1 LVAIHPPYPVPEHL
15 FEFSLR
21 LAAGSFPKTR
31 ITGEDGRDMGT
42 QVAVDQ
48 MLPALP
54 SSAGQA
60 RRLLRD
66 ALPGEASE
74 EAVDAAALALSEIVT
89 NALVHAGTPMRLRV
103 ILAPSA
109 VRVELADGS
118 VHLPLPRDYSRAAG
132 TGRGLHMVTEVV
144 DQWGAHHD
152 EDGKVVWFEIADP
165 PPAEP
170 QGATGRISSTRR
182 PAHRPMLHV
191 ELANVPLLMHAA
203 WQEHAAG
210 LLRELLL
217 TRLEEDASAIDDHAA
232 ASAALSVLFEQ
243 LPAPG
248 LGDDPGAIMARAVE
262 PHVSA
267 ERVVLDLPQEAAADF
282 DVLDELLRSA
292 VRLAEEGKLLSPPT
306 QPEIGEFRRWL
317 CAQVRQQAAGGPP
330 EAWIAPIGNPPPP
343 DPRTFHWDPVSV
355 STSTRALVAADDT
368 DQIVAASPAALA
380 LLGYDHRRELVGSR
394 LICIIPTRYHQAHI
408 AGLTLHLASG
418 RGPLLGNRI
427 AVPVLRADRTEQVID
442 LQIESRHLPDGR
454 AVFVAELFA

>member
-1 LVAIHPPYPVPEHL
+1 M
-15 FEFSLR
+15 
-21 LAAGSFPKTR
+21 
-31 ITGEDGRDMGT
+31 GRTMGT

-54 SSAGQA
+54 SSAGEA
-60 RRLLRD
+60 RRLLRG
-66 ALPGEASE
+66 ALPEEASE

-118 VHLPLPRDYSRAAG
+118 VHLPLARDYSQVAG

-152 EDGKVVWFEIADP
+152 EDGKVVWFEVTDP
-165 PPAEP
+165 PPSGHP
-170 QGATGRISSTRR
+170 GAAGQIPPARRANRQSTAR
-182 PAHRPMLHV
+182 V
-191 ELANVPLLMHAA
+191 ELTNVPLLMHAA

-232 ASAALSVLFEQ
+232 ASAAMSVLFEQ
-243 LPAPG
+243 VPAPE
-248 LGDDPGAIMARAVE
+248 LDDDPEAIMATAVE
-262 PHVSA
+262 PRVSA
-267 ERVVLDLPQEAAADF
+267 ERVVLDLTPEAAADF
-282 DVLDELLRSA
+282 DVLDEMLQIA
-292 VRLAEEGKLLSPPT
+292 VRQSEQGQLLSPPT
-306 QPEIGEFRRWL
+306 QPEIGELRRWL
-317 CAQVRQQAAGGPP
+317 CEQVREQAAGGTP

-343 DPRTFHWDPVSV
+343 DPRAFHWDPVSV
-355 STSTRALVAADDT
+355 STSARALVAADDT
-368 DQIVAASPAALA
+368 DQIVAASPSALA
-380 LLGYDHRRELVGSR
+380 LLGYDHPRELVGSR

-418 RGPLLGNRI
+418 RGPLLGNRV
-427 AVPVLRADRTEQVID
+427 AVPVLRADRSEQVID

-454 AVFVAELFA
+454 AVFVAELFG

>member
-1 LVAIHPPYPVPEHL
+1 
-15 FEFSLR
+15 
-21 LAAGSFPKTR
+21 
-31 ITGEDGRDMGT
+31 MGT

-48 MLPALP
+48 MLPAVP
-54 SSAGQA
+54 SSAGRA

-152 EDGKVVWFEIADP
+152 EDGKVVWFEITDP

-170 QGATGRISSTRR
+170 SNAPGHVSSALRPTRR
-182 PAHRPMLHV
+182 SSLRV
-191 ELANVPLLMHAA
+191 ELTNVPLLMHAA

-217 TRLEEDASAIDDHAA
+217 TRLDEDASAIDDHAA
-232 ASAALSVLFEQ
+232 ASAAMSVLFEQ
-243 LPAPG
+243 IPEPE
-248 LGDDPGAIMARAVE
+248 LGEHPEAIMATALE

-267 ERVVLDLPQEAAADF
+267 EQVFLDLPQEAAADF
-282 DVLDELLRSA
+282 DVLDEMLQIA
-292 VRLAEEGKLLSPPT
+292 VRQAELGNLLSPPT
-306 QPEIGEFRRWL
+306 QPEIGELRRWL
-317 CAQVRQQAAGGPP
+317 CAQVREQAAGGTPAP
-330 EAWIAPIGNPPPP
+330 WTAPIGNPPPP
-343 DPRTFHWDPVSV
+343 DPRSFHWDPASIT
-355 STSTRALVAADDT
+355 TSTRALIAADDT
-368 DQIVAASPAALA
+368 DQIVAASPSALT
-380 LLGYDHRRELVGSR
+380 LLGYGHPRELVGGR

-418 RGPLLGNRI
+418 RGPLLGNRV
-427 AVPVLRADRTEQVID
+427 AVPVLRADRSEQVFD
-442 LQIESRHLPDGR
+442 VQIESRHLPDGR
-454 AVFVAELFA
+454 AVFVAELFD